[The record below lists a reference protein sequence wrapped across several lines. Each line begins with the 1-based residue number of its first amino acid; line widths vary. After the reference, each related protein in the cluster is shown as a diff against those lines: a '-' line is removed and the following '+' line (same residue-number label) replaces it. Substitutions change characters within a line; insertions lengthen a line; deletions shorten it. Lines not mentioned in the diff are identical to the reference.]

1 MREEDRIKIINEVNL
16 LKEKKK
22 KYLEIK
28 AEYELLSKTREVK
41 KFLELE
47 KKLTD
52 NKDDDKNI
60 DILISEA
67 AYKVIRENNCDHE
80 IWVYL
85 GSYYE
90 VDDYERSY
98 SIKLPSEKDKKFE
111 YNLYGCLDC
120 DKTVRVSDYE
130 EFETTH
136 FVLKRKK
143 YVNIYE
149 LKKLYLKYVT
159 SMNLNNAKK
168 KLIRNFGGIN
178 NECKF

>member
-16 LKEKKK
+16 LKEKNK
-22 KYLEIK
+22 KYLELK
-28 AEYELLSKTREVK
+28 KEYDRLTKTGEVK
-41 KFLELE
+41 RYLELE

-60 DILISEA
+60 DILITRASLN
-67 AYKVIRENNCDHE
+67 VINENNCDHE

-98 SIKLPSEKDKKFE
+98 SIMLPNEKHKKFE
-111 YNLYGCLDC
+111 YNVYGCLEC
-120 DKTVRVSDYE
+120 DNRIRVTDYK
-130 EFETTH
+130 EFERTH
-136 FVLKRKK
+136 FVLKRKE

-149 LKKLYLKYVT
+149 LRKLYFKYVT
-159 SMNLNNAKK
+159 SMNLDNAKK
-168 KLIRNFGGIN
+168 KLIRNFEG
-178 NECKF
+178 EK

>member
-47 KKLTD
+47 KKIND
-52 NKDDDKNI
+52 NKSDNKSN

-80 IWVYL
+80 IWIYL

-98 SIKLPSEKDKKFE
+98 SIKLSSERNKKFE

-130 EFETTH
+130 KFETTH

-149 LKKLYLKYVT
+149 LRKLYLKYVT
-159 SMNLNNAKK
+159 SMNLKNAKK

>member
-22 KYLEIK
+22 KYLELK
-28 AEYELLSKTREVK
+28 KEYDRLTKTGEVK
-41 KFLELE
+41 RYLELE

-60 DILISEA
+60 DILITRASLN
-67 AYKVIRENNCDHE
+67 VINENNCDHE

-98 SIKLPSEKDKKFE
+98 SIMLPNEKHKKFE
-111 YNLYGCLDC
+111 YNVYGCLEC
-120 DKTVRVSDYE
+120 DNRIRVTDYK
-130 EFETTH
+130 EFERTH
-136 FVLKRKK
+136 FVLKRKE

-149 LKKLYLKYVT
+149 LRKLYFKYVI
-159 SMNLNNAKK
+159 SMNLDNAKK
-168 KLIRNFGGIN
+168 KLIRNFEG
-178 NECKF
+178 EK

>member
-22 KYLEIK
+22 KYLELK
-28 AEYELLSKTREVK
+28 KEYDRLTKTGEVK
-41 KFLELE
+41 RYLELE

-60 DILISEA
+60 DILITRASLN
-67 AYKVIRENNCDHE
+67 VINENNCDHE
-80 IWVYL
+80 IWIYL

-98 SIKLPSEKDKKFE
+98 SIMLPNEKHKKFE
-111 YNLYGCLDC
+111 YNVYGCLEC
-120 DKTVRVSDYE
+120 DNRIRVTDYK
-130 EFETTH
+130 EFERTH
-136 FVLKRKK
+136 FVLKRKE

-149 LKKLYLKYVT
+149 LRKLYFKYVT
-159 SMNLNNAKK
+159 SMNLDNAKK
-168 KLIRNFGGIN
+168 KLIRNFEG
-178 NECKF
+178 EK

>member
-22 KYLEIK
+22 KYLELK
-28 AEYELLSKTREVK
+28 KEYDRLTKTGEVK
-41 KFLELE
+41 RYLELE

-52 NKDDDKNI
+52 NKDDDKII
-60 DILISEA
+60 DILITRASLN
-67 AYKVIRENNCDHE
+67 VINENNCDHE

-98 SIKLPSEKDKKFE
+98 SIMLPNEKHKKFE
-111 YNLYGCLDC
+111 YNVYGCLEC
-120 DKTVRVSDYE
+120 DNRIRVTDYK
-130 EFETTH
+130 EFERTH
-136 FVLKRKK
+136 FVLKRKE

-149 LKKLYLKYVT
+149 LRKLYFKYVI
-159 SMNLNNAKK
+159 SMNLDNAKK
-168 KLIRNFGGIN
+168 KLIRNFEG
-178 NECKF
+178 EK

>member
-28 AEYELLSKTREVK
+28 SEYELLSKTREVK
-41 KFLELE
+41 RYLELE

-60 DILISEA
+60 DILITRASLN
-67 AYKVIRENNCDHE
+67 VINENNCDHD

-98 SIKLPSEKDKKFE
+98 SIMLPNEKHKKFE
-111 YNLYGCLDC
+111 YNVYGCLEC
-120 DKTVRVSDYE
+120 DNRIRVTDYK
-130 EFETTH
+130 EFERTH
-136 FVLKRKK
+136 FVLKRKE

-149 LKKLYLKYVT
+149 LRKLYFKYVT
-159 SMNLNNAKK
+159 SMNLDNAKK
-168 KLIRNFGGIN
+168 KLIRNFEG
-178 NECKF
+178 EK

>member
-28 AEYELLSKTREVK
+28 GEYELLSKTREVK
-41 KFLELE
+41 RYLELE

-60 DILISEA
+60 DILITRASLN
-67 AYKVIRENNCDHE
+67 VINENNCDHE

-98 SIKLPSEKDKKFE
+98 SIMLPNEKHKKFE
-111 YNLYGCLDC
+111 YNVYGCLEC
-120 DKTVRVSDYE
+120 DNRIRVTDYK
-130 EFETTH
+130 EFERTH
-136 FVLKRKK
+136 FVLKRKE

-149 LKKLYLKYVT
+149 LRKLYFKYVT
-159 SMNLNNAKK
+159 SMNLDNAKK
-168 KLIRNFGGIN
+168 KLIRNFEG
-178 NECKF
+178 EK

>member
-22 KYLEIK
+22 KYLELK
-28 AEYELLSKTREVK
+28 KEYDRLTKTGEVK
-41 KFLELE
+41 RYLELE

-60 DILISEA
+60 DILITRASLN
-67 AYKVIRENNCDHE
+67 VINENNCDHE

-98 SIKLPSEKDKKFE
+98 SIMLPNEKHKKFE
-111 YNLYGCLDC
+111 YNVYGCLEC
-120 DKTVRVSDYE
+120 DNRIRVTDYK
-130 EFETTH
+130 EFERTH
-136 FVLKRKK
+136 FVLKRKE

-149 LKKLYLKYVT
+149 LRKLYFKYVT
-159 SMNLNNAKK
+159 SMNLDNAKK
-168 KLIRNFGGIN
+168 KLIRNFEG
-178 NECKF
+178 EK

>member
-22 KYLEIK
+22 KYLELK
-28 AEYELLSKTREVK
+28 KEYDRLTKTGEVK
-41 KFLELE
+41 RFLELE

-60 DILISEA
+60 DILITRASLN
-67 AYKVIRENNCDHE
+67 VINENNCDHE

-98 SIKLPSEKDKKFE
+98 SIKLPSEKHKKFE
-111 YNLYGCLDC
+111 YNVYGCLEC
-120 DKTVRVSDYE
+120 DNRIRVTDYK
-130 EFETTH
+130 EFERTH
-136 FVLKRKK
+136 FVLKRKE

-149 LKKLYLKYVT
+149 LRKLYFKYVT
-159 SMNLNNAKK
+159 SMNLDNAKK
-168 KLIRNFGGIN
+168 KLIRNFEG
-178 NECKF
+178 EK

>member
-22 KYLEIK
+22 KYLELK
-28 AEYELLSKTREVK
+28 KEYDRLTKTGEVK
-41 KFLELE
+41 RYLELE

-60 DILISEA
+60 DILITRASLN
-67 AYKVIRENNCDHE
+67 VTNENNCDHE

-98 SIKLPSEKDKKFE
+98 SIMLPNEKHKKFE
-111 YNLYGCLDC
+111 YNVYGCLEC
-120 DKTVRVSDYE
+120 DNRIRVTDYK
-130 EFETTH
+130 EFERTH
-136 FVLKRKK
+136 FVLKRKE

-149 LKKLYLKYVT
+149 LRKLYFKYVI
-159 SMNLNNAKK
+159 SMNLDNAKK
-168 KLIRNFGGIN
+168 KLIRNFEG
-178 NECKF
+178 EK